1 MLNDKSSDVNLH
13 FKNLGLT
20 NRQKIKL
27 MDHYGVLILSDMICK
42 GNNKPCTS
50 KTLGTLDKYSA
61 TLELFYGHNGRNL
74 QLNDGDE
81 VKQLLKTRMIVRE
94 GFSGLDGTLKA
105 LKKKAIGSDFPL
117 NIDSSRVAVVIAY
130 LISSMSDV
138 GEATDSVLEGYGNI
152 ERGA

>member
-20 NRQKIKL
+20 SRQKIKL

-61 TLELFYGHNGRNL
+61 TLERFYGHNGRNL
-74 QLNDGDE
+74 QLNDGDA
-81 VKQLLKTRMIVRE
+81 VKQLLKTRTIVRE
-94 GFSGLDGTLKA
+94 GFSGLDEILKGF
-105 LKKKAIGSDFPL
+105 KKKAIGSDL
-117 NIDSSRVAVVIAY
+117 ESADSSRVAVVIAY
-130 LISSMSDV
+130 FISSMSDL